1 MRGLAIRLG
10 IIGVIAL
17 GAFILRPFITGG
29 AGDLSVGDCFDEP
42 TTGETVRDVQ
52 HHPCSDL
59 HSGEVIFIG
68 SLTAA
73 TYPTNDELDQWVL
86 ANCLPAYQ
94 TYTGIDL
101 RTDTAGHDLTYF
113 WPTSDG
119 WTKGDRKVICYA
131 VQTDGTQTKG
141 SLRKS

>member
-17 GAFILRPFITGG
+17 GAFILRPFITGS
-29 AGDLSVGDCFDEP
+29 AGDLNVGDCFDEP
-42 TTGETVRDVQ
+42 TTGETVKDVQ

-59 HSGEVIFIG
+59 HTSEVVFIG

-73 TYPTNDELDQWVL
+73 TYPTSDELDQWL
-86 ANCLPAYQ
+86 LTNCVPAYQ
-94 TYTGIDL
+94 SYTGIDL
-101 RTDTAGHDLTYF
+101 RTVTANDLHDMSYF

-119 WTKGDRKVICYA
+119 FTKGDRKVICY
-131 VQTDGTQTKG
+131 
-141 SLRKS
+141 